1 MGNETSSV
9 KINSLL
15 TAEDIKRLRAGFP
28 VRIYLVTTVLIRYIF
43 HLRNKHIK
51 EISHFRAVVLGYKI
65 LKTWNGDI
73 GRQYGL

>member
-28 VRIYLVTTVLIRYIF
+28 VRIYLVTTAIRM
-43 HLRNKHIK
+43 NTENSD
-51 EISHFRAVVLGYKI
+51 EIYFSSTK
-65 LKTWNGDI
+65 
-73 GRQYGL
+73 

>member
-28 VRIYLVTTVLIRYIF
+28 VRIFLFTTMTGMKKF
-43 HLRNKHIK
+43 FESTFMKKHLK
-51 EISHFRAVVLGYKI
+51 EIYHFRVVVLGYKI
-65 LKTWNGDI
+65 LKT
-73 GRQYGL
+73 